1 MKWNLFASWNVV
13 AGLACVFFMAGS
25 ACAEKSLW
33 QKFKDFFNP
42 GESIDCDSGPTCD
55 AIKDLES
62 KIDVA
67 EGKYSRERRSV
78 NKARYK
84 KELDSLTVVR
94 DSLVVVL
101 KNEQSGASSS
111 SRTMVSVESS
121 SSVASSASASS
132 ASASKVLSANEVA
145 ALVCKPDTVY
155 VRDTVVVHDTLFVV
169 VTNKPEEPPASS
181 STNP

>member
-1 MKWNLFASWNVV
+1 MNSRKFVYSL
-13 AGLACVFFMAGS
+13 AGLFFLVGS
-25 ACAEKSLW
+25 AFAEKSMW

-42 GESIDCDSGPTCD
+42 GETIDCESGPTC
-55 AIKDLES
+55 ITLKELES
-62 KIDVA
+62 KINTV
-67 EGKYSRERRSV
+67 EGKYSRERRPV
-78 NKARYK
+78 NKSRYK
-84 KELDSLTVVR
+84 KELDSLNVVR

-145 ALVCKPDTVY
+145 ALVCKPDTVF